1 MPAERTRAGDPC
13 EPDPLLAAILDE
25 PPASSDAGYLTEYH
39 AARTDLTELRRRL
52 TSIADTLIGAETGA
66 ETGADIGA
74 DSGADS
80 DADPVPRSGSGA
92 PGGRRPAGG
101 HGTTAGGRAADGPP
115 GPPGRPGA
123 SRRARRGR
131 RAVVGSLFAVLVV
144 CGVFGLGWLLALSG
158 TGAGSAGGAADAESG
173 DAKVT
178 AGGYVAC
185 ARLIVEGTVTRV
197 EPEPGTGQDRI
208 GLTVE
213 RRYKPRTGPGQVTFL
228 MDHDVS
234 PRLRTGDRVLVAIPR
249 HASSPDI
256 WSTGEQGIAR
266 DRAWILE
273 GLEESRTLTCD
284 QGDGS
289 SD

>member
-1 MPAERTRAGDPC
+1 MTAERTRADDPC

-25 PPASSDAGYLTEYH
+25 PPASSDADYLTDYH

-52 TSIADTLIGAETGA
+52 TAIADTLVGAEA
-66 ETGADIGA
+66 EAEVEAEPG
-74 DSGADS
+74 
-80 DADPVPRSGSGA
+80 PRPGRGA
-92 PGGRRPAGG
+92 PAGRRPAG
-101 HGTTAGGRAADGPP
+101 

-123 SRRARRGR
+123 PRRARRGR
-131 RAVVGSLFAVLVV
+131 RAVVGSLVAALVV
-144 CGVFGLGWLLALSG
+144 CGVFGLGWLLAVSG
-158 TGAGSAGGAADAESG
+158 TGADSAGGAADSASG

-197 EPEPGTGQDRI
+197 DPEPGTGQDRI
-208 GLTVE
+208 GLAVE

-273 GLEESRTLTCD
+273 GLKESRTLTCD

>member
-1 MPAERTRAGDPC
+1 MTAERTRADDPC

-25 PPASSDAGYLTEYH
+25 PPASSDAGYLTDYH
-39 AARTDLTELRRRL
+39 AARTDLTELRRGL
-52 TSIADTLIGAETGA
+52 ASIADTLV
-66 ETGADIGA
+66 GADIGA
-74 DSGADS
+74 E
-80 DADPVPRSGSGA
+80 PVPRPGSGPPA
-92 PGGRRPAGG
+92 GRRPAG
-101 HGTTAGGRAADGPP
+101 

-123 SRRARRGR
+123 PRRARRGR
-131 RAVVGSLFAVLVV
+131 RAVVGSLLAALVV
-144 CGVFGLGWLLALSG
+144 CGVFGLGRLLAVSG
-158 TGAGSAGGAADAESG
+158 TGAESAGGAADSASG

-197 EPEPGTGQDRI
+197 DPEPGTGQDRI
-208 GLTVE
+208 GLAVE
-213 RRYKPRTGPGQVTFL
+213 RRYKPRTGPDQVTFL

-273 GLEESRTLTCD
+273 GLKESRTLTCD